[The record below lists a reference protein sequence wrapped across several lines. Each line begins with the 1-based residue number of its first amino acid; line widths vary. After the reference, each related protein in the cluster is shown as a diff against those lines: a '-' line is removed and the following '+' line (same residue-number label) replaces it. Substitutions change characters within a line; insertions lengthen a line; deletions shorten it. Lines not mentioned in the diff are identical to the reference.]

1 MKPVYIIGHKNPDLD
16 SVASAIGYQ
25 AYKHMSDQGL
35 YQAAVAGELN
45 KEAVYVLDTL
55 GFAKPLWLKSVANT
69 VEDLLDD
76 QQQISHVYPDTSLLE
91 LSQMMRQQKIKTVPV
106 LNEAGKFLGLITI
119 GDVALIFMDNLG
131 DAGSIEQSP
140 SILRRVL
147 QQRVG
152 EIMKSRDLVV
162 FESDDGVDEARKQM
176 LKSRFRNYPVVD
188 DNNTYLG
195 MISRYHLLQMKR
207 KQLILVDHN
216 EKQQAVDGVDQAE
229 ILEIIDHHRVGDLQ
243 TISPIYFHNE
253 PVGSTSTL
261 IAEKFLDSSFTL
273 DKALAG
279 LLLSGIL
286 SDTLIFRSPTTSP
299 KDRRIA
305 NCLERISGLDP
316 IEWGK
321 QIFSQA
327 MQLGG
332 KDERELVGSDL
343 KEYSS
348 GDMLFAIAQI
358 ETIDVSGLEV
368 KKTAFLKA
376 MQELCRER
384 DYAFMCLMLTDILDE
399 SSELLIAGRER
410 SLLNQAL
417 GGSSGPDRIY
427 LPGVMSRKKQ
437 ILPVIYDILRRKDLL
452 G

>member
-25 AYKHMSDQGL
+25 VYKQMSDQGL
-35 YQAAVAGELN
+35 FQAAVAGELSE
-45 KEAVYVLDTL
+45 EAVYVLDDL
-55 GFAKPLWLKSVANT
+55 GFEKPLWLKSVANT

-76 QQQISHVYPDTSLLE
+76 QQMLHVHPDTTLVE

-106 LNEAGKFLGLITI
+106 VNQANKFLGLLTI
-119 GDVALIFMDNLG
+119 GDVALIFMENLG
-131 DAGSIEQSP
+131 DAEAVAQSP
-140 SILRRVL
+140 QILARVL

-152 EIMKSRDLVV
+152 DIMKSRDLVV
-162 FESDDGVDEARKQM
+162 FEPEDAVEEARKQM

-188 DNNTYLG
+188 DKNAYLG

-207 KQLILVDHN
+207 KRLILVDHN
-216 EKQQAVDGVDQAE
+216 EKQQAVDGVEQAE
-229 ILEIIDHHRVGDLQ
+229 ILEILDHHRVGDLQ

-261 IAEKFLDSSFTL
+261 VAEKFLDSSFTL

-305 NCLERISGLDP
+305 AYLEQVSGLKP
-316 IEWGK
+316 VEWGK
-321 QIFSQA
+321 KIFSQA
-327 MQLGG
+327 MQLGD
-332 KDERELVGSDL
+332 KDDRELVGSDL

-348 GDMLFAIAQI
+348 GDLLFAVSQI
-358 ETIDVSGLEV
+358 ETIDISGLEV
-368 KKTAFLKA
+368 RKAAFIEA
-376 MQELCRER
+376 MEELCQER
-384 DYAFMCLMLTDILDE
+384 GYAFMCLMLTDILEE

-410 SLLNQAL
+410 ALLDHAL
-417 GGSSGPDRIY
+417 GSSPVQNRIY
-427 LPGVMSRKKQ
+427 MPGVMSRKKQ

>member
-16 SVASAIGYQ
+16 SVAAAIGYQ
-25 AYKHMSDQGL
+25 AYKQAGGEGL
-35 YQAAVAGELN
+35 FQAAVAGELSD
-45 KEAVYVLDTL
+45 EAVYVLDAL
-55 GFAKPLWLKSVANT
+55 GFEKPLWLKSVANT

-76 QQQISHVYPDTSLLE
+76 QPLPHVHPETSLVE
-91 LSQMMRQQKIKTVPV
+91 LSRMMREQKIKTVPV
-106 LNEAGKFLGLITI
+106 LDQAGKFLGLLTI
-119 GDVALIFMDNLG
+119 GDVALIFMENLG
-131 DAGSIEQSP
+131 DAGAVEQSP
-140 SILRRVL
+140 RILGRVL
-147 QQRVG
+147 QQKVG

-162 FESDDGVDEARKQM
+162 FETEDPVEEARKQM
-176 LKSRFRNYPVVD
+176 LKSRFRNYPVLD
-188 DNNTYLG
+188 EKNSYLG

-207 KQLILVDHN
+207 KRLILVDHN
-216 EKQQAVDGVDQAE
+216 EKQQAVDGVEQAE

-273 DKALAG
+273 DKHLAG

-299 KDRRIA
+299 KDQKIA
-305 NCLERISGLDP
+305 AYLEQVSGLNP
-316 IEWGK
+316 IDWGK

-327 MQLGG
+327 MQLGDR
-332 KDERELVGSDL
+332 DERELVGSDL

-348 GDMLFAIAQI
+348 GDLLFAVAQI
-358 ETIDVSGLEV
+358 EIIDVSGLEV
-368 KKTAFLKA
+368 RKAAFLAA
-376 MQELCRER
+376 MEELCQER
-384 DYAFMCLMLTDILDE
+384 GYAFMCLMLTDILEE

-410 SLLNQAL
+410 SMLDQAL
-417 GGSSGPDRIY
+417 GSGSGRNRIY
-427 LPGVMSRKKQ
+427 MPGVMSRKKQ
-437 ILPVIYDILRRKDLL
+437 ILPVIYDALRRKDLL

>member
-25 AYKHMSDQGL
+25 VYKQMSDQGL
-35 YQAAVAGELN
+35 FQAAVAGELSE
-45 KEAVYVLDTL
+45 EAVYVLDDL
-55 GFAKPLWLKSVANT
+55 GFEKPLWLKSVANT

-76 QQQISHVYPDTSLLE
+76 QQLLHVHPDTTLVE

-106 LNEAGKFLGLITI
+106 VNEASKFLGLLTI
-119 GDVALIFMDNLG
+119 GDVALIFMENLG
-131 DAGSIEQSP
+131 NAEAVAQSP
-140 SILRRVL
+140 QILARVL

-152 EIMKSRDLVV
+152 DIMKSRDLVV
-162 FESDDGVDEARKQM
+162 FEPEDAVEEARKQM

-188 DNNTYLG
+188 DKNAYLG

-207 KQLILVDHN
+207 KRLILVDHN
-216 EKQQAVDGVDQAE
+216 EKQQAVDGVEQAE

-261 IAEKFLDSSFTL
+261 VAEKFLDSSFTL

-299 KDRRIA
+299 KDKRIA
-305 NCLERISGLDP
+305 AYLEQVSGLKP
-316 IEWGK
+316 VEWGK
-321 QIFSQA
+321 KIFSQA
-327 MQLGG
+327 MQLGD
-332 KDERELVGSDL
+332 KDDRELVGSDL

-348 GDMLFAIAQI
+348 GDLLFAVSQI
-358 ETIDVSGLEV
+358 ETIDISGLEV
-368 KKTAFLKA
+368 RKAAFIEA
-376 MQELCRER
+376 MQELCQER
-384 DYAFMCLMLTDILDE
+384 GYAFMCLMLTDILEE

-410 SLLNQAL
+410 ALLDHAL
-417 GGSSGPDRIY
+417 GSSPVQNRIY
-427 LPGVMSRKKQ
+427 MPGVMSRKKQ

>member
-25 AYKHMSDQGL
+25 AYKQFSEEGL
-35 YQAAVAGELN
+35 FEAAVAGELSD
-45 KEAVYVLDTL
+45 EAVYVLGAL
-55 GFAKPLWLKSVANT
+55 GFEKPLWLKSVANT

-76 QQQISHVYPDTSLLE
+76 QGLLHVHPETTLVE
-91 LSQMMRQQKIKTVPV
+91 LSRMMREKRLKTVPV
-106 LNEAGKFLGLITI
+106 LDQAGIFLGLLTI
-119 GDVALIFMDNLG
+119 GDVALIFMENLG
-131 DAGSIEQSP
+131 DAGVIEHSP
-140 SILRRVL
+140 QILSRVL
-147 QQRVG
+147 QKRVG
-152 EIMKSRDLVV
+152 DIMKSRDLVV
-162 FESDDGVDEARKQM
+162 FEPEDPVEEARRQM

-188 DNNTYLG
+188 EQNSYLG

-207 KQLILVDHN
+207 KRLILVDHN
-216 EKQQAVDGVDQAE
+216 ERQQAVDGIEQAE

-261 IAEKFLDSSFTL
+261 VAEKLLDSSFPL
-273 DKALAG
+273 DKNLAG

-299 KDRRIA
+299 KDKRMA
-305 NCLERISGLDP
+305 ASLQQVSGLNP
-316 IEWGK
+316 IDWGK

-332 KDERELVGSDL
+332 RDERQLLDSDL

-348 GDMLFAIAQI
+348 GELLFAVAQI
-358 ETIDVSGLEV
+358 ETIDVSGLEAR
-368 KKTAFLKA
+368 KTAFLEA
-376 MQELCRER
+376 MEVLCQDRG
-384 DYAFMCLMLTDILDE
+384 YAFMCLMLTDILEE

-410 SLLNQAL
+410 SLLEQAL
-417 GGSSGPDRIY
+417 GSLSGQARIY
-427 LPGVMSRKKQ
+427 MPGVMSRKKQ
-437 ILPVIYDILRRKDLL
+437 ILPVIYDALRRKDLL